1 MEKEEEEKEEEEL
14 EEEEKD
20 EHYTFNFSLN
30 LHSLS
35 FLALP
40 GCLAILLLF
49 ILLLSERWCNMR
61 KKRGAI
67 ENLDSVLVS
76 GNGGRTEK
84 KVKEENVEMK
94 NPTINELSNRL
105 PSYVEATQSL
115 DHVVVVEKEK
125 SLKENTKV
133 EEETKGQRVAMKRQK
148 LPDCNN
154 LGSSASNNTNKV
166 PQFSKSPA
174 DSTGPVKLETSQVFS
189 IVTIRWPTAVDNFY
203 EDVENPYGLARS
215 NSFRLV

>member
-1 MEKEEEEKEEEEL
+1 
-14 EEEEKD
+14 
-20 EHYTFNFSLN
+20 
-30 LHSLS
+30 
-35 FLALP
+35 
-40 GCLAILLLF
+40 
-49 ILLLSERWCNMR
+49 MR

-76 GNGGRTEK
+76 GNGGKTEK

-133 EEETKGQRVAMKRQK
+133 EEKKKGQRVAMKRQK
-148 LPDCNN
+148 SIL
-154 LGSSASNNTNKV
+154 KMI
-166 PQFSKSPA
+166 SP
-174 DSTGPVKLETSQVFS
+174 T
-189 IVTIRWPTAVDNFY
+189 RTA
-203 EDVENPYGLARS
+203 
-215 NSFRLV
+215 